1 MSQLSRGDILGR
13 LAMRESLRGVNL
25 VRADLSEIGLMGAD
39 LSEANLRMADL
50 NRADLR
56 EARMNGC
63 HLSGATMNGANLVGA
78 NLVEASMIGVSLKG
92 AQLARADLSGADL
105 TGANLDSACLSGAY
119 LVGAY
124 LNETS
129 LNGADLS
136 GAYVRMAQIGGSNL
150 AGASLEGADFSQADL
165 SGAHM
170 EGCSMVGANLFGA
183 SLSGCYLTGCDL
195 RGANVAGADLSGCNL
210 TGAKLFGIAFEGVK
224 LDDAWAEWVD
234 VGESANGSIHG
245 SLEDAFA
252 NVTGKPMAEVLFEG
266 QVSDDVW
273 AEIISHLREFQVV
286 DPVHADVRLRAIQQG
301 VNSAVLYL
309 EADAE
314 VSIAAYLMELGDIV
328 GKGSV
333 ELFEKL
339 AEAASPE
346 QSALT
351 TELDLDDQSSD
362 QTCDSGTADFVDD
375 LDASLD
381 SLFNDTPSISATSA
395 PAGPAAAPA
404 KSVERR
410 TRLSNSSRLTNL
422 QGTSFWNS
430 EKAFAILTGKRRIW
444 LEAASNDLLTL
455 RPAHGIV
462 SGVDLIRGRFVP
474 HNGRRVRFQS
484 SKPANNK
491 R

>member
-56 EARMNGC
+56 EARMSGC

-150 AGASLEGADFSQADL
+150 AGALLEGADLSQADL

-183 SLSGCYLTGCDL
+183 SLSGSYLTGCDL

-273 AEIISHLREFQVV
+273 AEIIGHLREFQVL

-333 ELFEKL
+333 ELFERL
-339 AEAASPE
+339 AEVAGPE
-346 QSALT
+346 QGAST
-351 TELDLDDQSSD
+351 TELDLDDQPSD
-362 QTCDSGTADFVDD
+362 LGTADFVDD

-395 PAGPAAAPA
+395 PAGSAAAPA
-404 KSVERR
+404 KNVERR
-410 TRLSNSSRLTNL
+410 TRLSNSARLTNL
-422 QGTSFWNS
+422 QGTSFWSS

-444 LEAASNDLLTL
+444 LEAASSDLRTL

-484 SKPANNK
+484 SNHANKK

>member
-170 EGCSMVGANLFGA
+170 EGCSLVGANMLGA
-183 SLSGCYLTGCDL
+183 SLSGSYLTGCDL

-234 VGESANGSIHG
+234 MGESANGSIHG

-273 AEIISHLREFQVV
+273 AEIISHLREFHVV

-328 GKGSV
+328 GKGSA
-333 ELFEKL
+333 ELLEKL
-339 AEAASPE
+339 AEVASPE
-346 QSALT
+346 PSELT
-351 TELDLDDQSSD
+351 TELDLDDQTSD
-362 QTCDSGTADFVDD
+362 LGTADFVDD

-404 KSVERR
+404 KSIERR

-444 LEAASNDLLTL
+444 LEAASSDLLTL

-484 SKPANNK
+484 SRPANNN